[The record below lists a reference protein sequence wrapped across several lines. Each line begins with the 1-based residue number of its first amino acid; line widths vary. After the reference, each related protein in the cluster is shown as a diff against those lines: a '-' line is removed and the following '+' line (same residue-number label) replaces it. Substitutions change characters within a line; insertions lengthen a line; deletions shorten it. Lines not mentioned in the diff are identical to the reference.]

1 MVDIGAT
8 TRAAETSR
16 SDGKSAPTRAGFSV
30 DVRSAN
36 EAALSDYDAFC
47 ARAVHAQ
54 AQHSLW
60 VRSWIDATGA
70 DALIA
75 TVSRD
80 GRPAV
85 SLALEVI
92 RSGGFGIARFIGGS
106 HANGNFA
113 ATAPT
118 ATHPLTDSE
127 AQALSDALHA
137 ARPDIDLVLLERQN
151 PRWEGRENPL
161 QRLATVES
169 PNVSLAVDL
178 SGGFDEMLS
187 RHNGK
192 RKRKKFRLQLRR
204 FEEAGG
210 HRLIE
215 ARTVEDVDRLMTAF
229 FELKAARFGK
239 QGITNVFEPADVQAF
254 FRKLFTDA
262 VRQPAPPFILTGIE
276 VAGVLRGIHGMSVVA
291 DGVVCEFSAM
301 LEDELQISPG
311 FFLDYTA
318 MEEACAKGMKFF
330 DFSVGD
336 EDYKRSWCD
345 LETRQFDTLMPLT
358 AKGRMLRGWKMARSR
373 AVRAV
378 KSNATLWALTK
389 RLRAGVAG
397 GAKPA
402 ASDD

>member
-16 SDGKSAPTRAGFSV
+16 RDANTERERAGVRV

-36 EAALSDYDAFC
+36 EAALSEYDAFC
-47 ARAVHAQ
+47 AGAVHAQ
-54 AQHSLW
+54 AQHPLW

-85 SLALEVI
+85 SLALEVV
-92 RSGGFGIARFIGGS
+92 RSGGFSIARFIGGS
-106 HANGNFA
+106 HANGNVA
-113 ATAPT
+113 AMATT
-118 ATHPLTDSE
+118 ATHPLTAPEVKILSE
-127 AQALSDALHA
+127 ALHT
-137 ARPDIDLVLLERQN
+137 ARPDVDLVLLERQN
-151 PRWEGRENPL
+151 PSWAGRENPL
-161 QRLATVES
+161 QSLATMES
-169 PNVSLAVDL
+169 PNISLAVDL
-178 SGGFDEMLS
+178 SGGFDAMLS

-204 FEEAGG
+204 FEDAGG
-210 HRLIE
+210 HRLVQ
-215 ARTVEDVDRLMTAF
+215 ARTVADVDRLMTAF
-229 FELKAARFGK
+229 FELKTTRFRK
-239 QGITNVFEPADVQAF
+239 QGITNVFEPADIQAF
-254 FRKLFTDA
+254 FRKLFTEA
-262 VRQPAPPFILTGIE
+262 VRQPSPPFVLAGIE

-291 DGVVCEFSAM
+291 DGIVCEFSAM

-318 MEEACAKGMKFF
+318 MEEACAKGMQFF

-345 LETRQFDTLMPLT
+345 LETRQFDTHVPLT
-358 AKGRMLRGWKMARSR
+358 AKGRMLSVWKMARGR

-378 KSNATLWALTK
+378 KSNAALWSLAK

-397 GAKPA
+397 GAKPTA
-402 ASDD
+402 TED

>member
-8 TRAAETSR
+8 TRAAQTSLR
-16 SDGKSAPTRAGFSV
+16 DGKAGATRPATGI
-30 DVRSAN
+30 DVRPADAPAL
-36 EAALSDYDAFC
+36 AAYDAFC
-47 ARAVHAQ
+47 ADAIHAQ
-54 AQHSLW
+54 AQHPLW

-70 DALIA
+70 DALIV

-80 GRPAV
+80 GGPFV
-85 SLALEVI
+85 CLALEVV
-92 RSGGFGIARFIGGS
+92 RSGGFGIARFISGS

-113 ATAPT
+113 ATAAT
-118 ATHPLTDSE
+118 ATQLLTAQE
-127 AQALSDALHA
+127 AKALSDALHA

-151 PRWEGRENPL
+151 PRWAGRENPL
-161 QRLATVES
+161 RSLATIES

-178 SGGFDEMLS
+178 SGGFDATLS

-254 FRKLFTDA
+254 FRTLFIEA
-262 VRQPAPPFILTGIE
+262 VRQPSPPFILTGIE

-291 DGVVCEFSAM
+291 NGIVCEFSAM

-311 FFLDYTA
+311 FFLDYSA
-318 MEEACAKGMKFF
+318 MEEACAKGMAFF

-345 LETRQFDTLMPLT
+345 LETRQFDTLLPLT

-373 AVRAV
+373 TVRAV
-378 KSNATLWALTK
+378 KSNATLWSLTK

-402 ASDD
+402 VSDD